1 MTKCPKCGAAIS
13 REESPYGE
21 GLLSICTGCRVR
33 YQNCECKATMPEP
46 FARKLKL
53 TRASDIE
60 IKPVVWA
67 WKENGRGRIPSGAL
81 AAAAGREGTGKSSFG
96 IWMTAEITTGMLPGS
111 FLGTAHNVIYAAIE
125 DSWEHTIAGRLK
137 AAGANLSRVFRID
150 VEVSEDETSIIN
162 LPTDF
167 DLLEQAIIENDVKLV
182 ILDPLISTISSVVD
196 THKERSVRTV
206 LDPLA
211 RMADRTGCVMLGICH
226 FGKGAGTDA
235 SSLITG
241 SGAFKNVPRA
251 IFGFAVD
258 AENEVRVM
266 TQTKNSLGRSDHP
279 SLAYRIDEASVL
291 TSTGEIAEVGRFV
304 FDGISDR
311 SVEDV
316 LSSNGVDRE
325 DQDAKTDAKD
335 YLRKALDN
343 RWRRSNEIKEEAR
356 EMYGITSRT
365 LERARKEMKIAA
377 KQFATD
383 PRGKNEWWITLPEQV
398 GTATEPPPTQTATE
412 TDSKGQTAKTY
423 EQTAIGDGS
432 TRPDSQTANQGD
444 AVEDWRSGGLP
455 PEEDPVSLSPNPPE
469 RPVRRKCGHCKK
481 AIPKGARKDAKWC
494 STSCAQKNYK
504 LRAKTRNQ
512 ENPS

>member
-1 MTKCPKCGAAIS
+1 MKPVSECPRCGAAVS
-13 REESPYGE
+13 QSESMYG
-21 GLLSICTGCRVR
+21 GHTDYFCSGCRLVVAH
-33 YQNCECKATMPEP
+33 CSCKPRQEKPKPAAAFE
-46 FARKLKL
+46 RKLKL
-53 TRASDIE
+53 TRASEIE

-96 IWMTAEITTGMLPGS
+96 IWMSAEITTGMLSGA
-111 FLGTAHNVIYAAIE
+111 FYGTAHNVIYVAIE

-137 AAGANLSRVFRID
+137 AAGANLSRVFRVD
-150 VEVSEDETSIIN
+150 VEISEDETSVIN
-162 LPTDF
+162 LPSDF
-167 DLLEQAIIENDVKLV
+167 DLLEQAITQHDVKLV
-182 ILDPLISTISSVVD
+182 VLDPLISTISSVVD

-258 AENEVRVM
+258 AENEARVM

-279 SLAYRIDEASVL
+279 SLAYRIEEATVL

-304 FDGISDR
+304 FEGISDR

-316 LSSNGVDRE
+316 LSSSHGDGEERE
-325 DQDAKTDAKD
+325 AKADAKD
-335 YLRKALDN
+335 YLRKALDG
-343 RWRRSNEIKEEAR
+343 RWRRSNDVKEEAR
-356 EMYGITSRT
+356 EMYGITPRT
-365 LERARKEMKIAA
+365 LERARKEMGIAA
-377 KQFATD
+377 KQFPTD

-398 GTATEPPPTQTATE
+398 GTVTEPPPTQTAKV
-412 TDSKGQTAKTY
+412 TDEGGQTATRF
-423 EQTAIGDGS
+423 EQTAIEDAS
-432 TRPDSQTANQGD
+432 TRADSQTANQSD

-455 PEEDPVSLSPNPPE
+455 TDPEPENVPPVKPA
-469 RPVRRKCGHCKK
+469 RRKCEHCRK
-481 AIPKGARKDAKWC
+481 AIPKTMRSHAKYCSANCRKAYNRTK
-494 STSCAQKNYK
+494 TS
-504 LRAKTRNQ
+504 
-512 ENPS
+512 E